1 MVCLSLTDKA
11 KKCVKQISN
20 LKASDIIGLSLCP
33 TLWLAVKA
41 VKKNCDSFEANYHN
55 ETFA

>member
-1 MVCLSLTDKA
+1 MSLTDKA